1 MIPLMGVDF
10 NAPKTPMTRLTTSP
24 IKKNFV
30 INWSLTLVLLSL
42 TAISLLSI
50 YAASPLLVHYLDGS
64 DLLIKQVIWVVISIV
79 SLVAL
84 IQLGVDRL
92 FTSIDIVYW
101 ILIFLLILLV
111 LDKYINLPFIAPI
124 NGTRAW
130 FYFPGI
136 GSIQPSEFMKAVLI
150 IKSATII
157 SEHIEQNR
165 VANFESDVLLFLKIL
180 KFTTL
185 PLILI
190 IAQPDTGIPLIIIMG
205 LIAMLSLSGI
215 QKYWLIGGFGVVIG
229 TIVVFLFLFFF
240 AQEFLVDLVGSSYRL
255 TRFYGWLKT
264 EDFIRSWGL
273 QLYQS
278 LLAVGSAGF
287 FGHGLGSQV
296 INIIEP
302 QNDFI
307 FAVIGQNFGF
317 IGTSVVLFLHL
328 TLDLIIIRIIY
339 LNEYYREKIMA
350 VGLLGMLMFQQIQNM
365 GMIIGLL
372 PITGIT
378 LPFISAGGSS
388 LLSFIPSIAIIYH
401 MSHMNQSKKNR

>member
-1 MIPLMGVDF
+1 
-10 NAPKTPMTRLTTSP
+10 MTRLTTSP
-24 IKKNFV
+24 TKKHFV
-30 INWSLTLVLLSL
+30 IHWSLTFVLLSL
-42 TAISLLSI
+42 TAISLLAI
-50 YAASPLLVHYLDGS
+50 YAASPLLVYYLDGT
-64 DLLIKQVIWVVISIV
+64 DLLIKQIIWVVISIV

-92 FTSIDIVYW
+92 FTAIDIAYW
-101 ILIFLLILLV
+101 ILIFLLFLLV
-111 LDKYINLPFIAPI
+111 LDKYINLPFIAPV

-136 GSIQPSEFMKAVLI
+136 GTIQPSEFMKAVLI

-157 SEHIEQNR
+157 AEHIEQNR
-165 VANFESDVLLFLKIL
+165 VANFESDIFLFIKIL
-180 KFTTL
+180 KFAIL

-205 LIAMLSLSGI
+205 LIAMVSLSGI
-215 QKYWLIGGFGVVIG
+215 QRYWLYGGFTLVIG
-229 TIVVFLFLFFF
+229 TVLVFLFLFFF
-240 AQEFLVDLVGSSYRL
+240 AQDFLVNIVGSSYRL

-264 EDFIRSWGL
+264 EDYISSWGL

-287 FGHGLGSQV
+287 FGHGFGSQV
-296 INIIEP
+296 ISIIEP

-317 IGTSVVLFLHL
+317 LGTSIVLFLHL
-328 TLDLIIIRIIY
+328 ALDLIIIRIIY
-339 LNEYYREKIMA
+339 QNEYYREKIMA
-350 VGLLGMLMFQQIQNM
+350 IGFLGMLMFQQIQNM

-401 MSHMNQSKKNR
+401 MSHMNQSKKNH

>member
-1 MIPLMGVDF
+1 
-10 NAPKTPMTRLTTSP
+10 MTRLTTSP
-24 IKKNFV
+24 TKKNFV
-30 INWSLTLVLLSL
+30 INWSLTFVLLSL
-42 TAISLLSI
+42 TTISLLAI
-50 YAASPLLVHYLDGS
+50 YAASPLLVYYLDGA
-64 DLLIKQVIWVVISIV
+64 DLLIKQIIWVVISII

-84 IQLGVDRL
+84 LQIGVDRL
-92 FTSIDIVYW
+92 FTAIDIAYW
-101 ILIFLLILLV
+101 ILIFLLFLLI
-111 LDKYINLPFIAPI
+111 LDKYINLPFIAPV

-136 GSIQPSEFMKAVLI
+136 GTIQPSEFMKAVLI

-165 VANFESDVLLFLKIL
+165 MANFESDVFLFLKIL
-180 KFTTL
+180 KYAAL

-190 IAQPDTGIPLIIIMG
+190 ILQPDTGIPIIIVMG
-205 LIAMLSLSGI
+205 LIAMISLSGI
-215 QKYWLIGGFGVVIG
+215 QRYWIIGGFTVVIG
-229 TIVVFLFLFFF
+229 AAVIGLFLFFF
-240 AQEFLVDLVGSSYRL
+240 AQDLLVSIVGSSYRL
-255 TRFYGWLKT
+255 NRFYGWLQT
-264 EDFIRSWGL
+264 ESYISSWGL

-287 FGHGLGSQV
+287 FGHGFGSQV
-296 INIIEP
+296 ISIIEP

-317 IGTSVVLFLHL
+317 FGTSIVLFLHL
-328 TLDLIIIRIIY
+328 ALDLIIIRIIY
-339 LNEYYREKIMA
+339 QNEYYREKIMA
-350 VGLLGMLMFQQIQNM
+350 IGLLGMLMFQQIQNM

-388 LLSFIPSIAIIYH
+388 LLSFVPTIAIIYH
-401 MSHMNQSKKNR
+401 MSHMNQSKKNH